1 MELLFD
7 DLVLEGTVRE
17 VLAHIFKNVSPSREA
32 EHSIFGCR
40 FSLLLGVVD
49 LILDFGLAVRVGVLD
64 LEAPLQSFL
73 DGAEG

>member
-7 DLVLEGTVRE
+7 DLVLG
-17 VLAHIFKNVSPSREA
+17 
-32 EHSIFGCR
+32 FGR
-40 FSLLLGVVD
+40 RRGLRLD

-64 LEAPLQSFL
+64 LEAYLQSFL